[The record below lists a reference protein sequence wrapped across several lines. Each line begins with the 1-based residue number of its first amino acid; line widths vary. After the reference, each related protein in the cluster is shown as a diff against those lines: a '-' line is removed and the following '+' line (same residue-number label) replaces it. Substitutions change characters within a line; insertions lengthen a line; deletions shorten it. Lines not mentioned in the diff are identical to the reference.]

1 MFMVRNGEKVLPV
14 RQEIREC
21 PVNKI
26 QRSNA
31 TSYTSIQVQ
40 VLQYRLF
47 VSLLILT
54 VSPLGPGGPWG
65 PWKSKTNKSA
75 DLKGRVAKLFCVQA
89 LHAS

>member
-1 MFMVRNGEKVLPV
+1 MVRYGEKVLPV

-40 VLQYRLF
+40 VLQYRL
-47 VSLLILT
+47 LILT

-65 PWKSKTNKSA
+65 PLKSKTNKSA
-75 DLKGRVAKLFCVQA
+75 VLKGRVAKLFCVQA